1 MLPVIA
7 LVGRPNVGKSTLY
20 NVLTKSRDALV
31 ADYPGLTRDRK
42 YGHAQ
47 FDDKTYILIDTGG
60 LSGESEELD
69 EQMARQTL
77 LAIDE
82 ANIVLLMVD
91 GRSGITAADE
101 SIARQIR
108 RLGKNIH
115 LVINKTDGI
124 DVQTAESDFASLGFS
139 ESYPIAASHKKGV
152 VQLVEKLLTDWPEW
166 EEDLDSKYKGI
177 RVAIAGKPNVGKST
191 LINRMLGEERVV
203 VMDMPGTTRDSI
215 FIPFEHEGKEYTLI
229 DTAGVRR
236 STKVK
241 ETVEKF
247 SVIKTLQAVDQSN
260 VTIIMI
266 SAREGITDQD
276 LHLLGYAI
284 DSGRALII
292 VVNKWDGMDQ
302 DEKEEIKEELERRLS
317 FVQFADIYFI
327 SALHG
332 SNVGLLYKAINKA
345 YDSATK
351 DMPTSELTRVLDNA
365 VQGHQPPTVR
375 GRRIKLRYAHQGGK
389 NPPIVVI
396 HGNQTDLLPKSY
408 VRYLMNHFI
417 DALKLVGTP
426 MRMEFKT
433 SDNPYAKRSN
443 PRAPA
448 KKPGKTPFGKSIKKK
463 NKVKTREHARH
474 K

>member
-47 FDDKTYILIDTGG
+47 FNDKTYILIDTGG

-69 EQMARQTL
+69 EHMARQTL
-77 LAIDE
+77 MAIDE

-91 GRSGITAADE
+91 GRAGITAADE

-108 RLGKNIH
+108 RLGKNIQ

-124 DVQTAESDFASLGFS
+124 DVQTAESDFASLGFP
-139 ESYPIAASHKKGV
+139 ESYPIAAAHKKGV
-152 VQLVEKLLTDWPEW
+152 VQLVEKLLADWPEW
-166 EEDLDSKYKGI
+166 DEDLDSKYKGI

-215 FIPFEHEGKEYTLI
+215 FIPFEHDGKEYTLI

-292 VVNKWDGMDQ
+292 VVNKWDGL
-302 DEKEEIKEELERRLS
+302 DEYKKEQIKEELERRLS

-351 DMPTSELTRVLDNA
+351 DMPTSELTRILDNA

-389 NPPIVVI
+389 NPPIVVV
-396 HGNQTDLLPKSY
+396 HGNQTDLLPKAY
-408 VRYLMNHFI
+408 IRYLMNHFI
-417 DALKLVGTP
+417 DALKLIGTP

-443 PRAPA
+443 PRAAA
-448 KKPGKTPFGKSIKKK
+448 KKPGKTPFGKSVKKK